1 MKDEA
6 DLEAA
11 QNSCCVISKKAR
23 LTLRRTDEGWGQG
36 EEEEEEDS
44 LIALPLQGSSFIS
57 QNVHFAK
64 CNEQSKH
71 NKVIK
76 VV

>member
-1 MKDEA
+1 MKASKRALKDEA
-6 DLEAA
+6 DLETA

-23 LTLRRTDEGWGQG
+23 LALRRGAK
-36 EEEEEEDS
+36 DS
-44 LIALPLQGSSFIS
+44 PLALLPQASSFVS

-71 NKVIK
+71 NGAIK